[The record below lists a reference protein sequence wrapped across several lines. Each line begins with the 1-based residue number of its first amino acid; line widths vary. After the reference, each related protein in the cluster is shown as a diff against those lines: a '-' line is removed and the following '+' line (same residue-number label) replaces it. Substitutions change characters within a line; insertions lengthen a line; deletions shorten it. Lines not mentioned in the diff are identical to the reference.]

1 MSGVLI
7 QRVMHT
13 FKSPIVRTCNKIE
26 IYKNTKIKKT
36 SPTISVLIFVIFLDL
51 DLDFKIFSPVLMLMR
66 RDVT

>member
-36 SPTISVLIFVIFLDL
+36 SPSISVLNICHFFRFRFGFQDFLSCPDA
-51 DLDFKIFSPVLMLMR
+51 DA
-66 RDVT
+66 T